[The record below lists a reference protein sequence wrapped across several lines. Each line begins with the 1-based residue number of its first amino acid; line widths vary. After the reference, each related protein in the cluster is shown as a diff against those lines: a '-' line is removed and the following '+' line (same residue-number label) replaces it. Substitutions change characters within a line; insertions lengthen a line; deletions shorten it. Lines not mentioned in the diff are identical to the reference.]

1 MREREREKKKES
13 KGKYVERAKI
23 KRCAEICVQENL
35 KFFLWILFSYYMVYR
50 ILVSSLQH
58 FTLIA
63 KFNSETRI
71 IWVVSLLKELDN

>member
-1 MREREREKKKES
+1 
-13 KGKYVERAKI
+13 
-23 KRCAEICVQENL
+23 
-35 KFFLWILFSYYMVYR
+35 MVYR

>member
-1 MREREREKKKES
+1 MRERERIDRERERCREGKDKE
-13 KGKYVERAKI
+13 
-23 KRCAEICVQENL
+23 RCAEICVQENL